1 MKKLNEYRDE
11 EALDLLADLL
21 EPFTELFKDNDFRRE
36 YGENNQIKAVSI
48 ALKRH
53 KPQIMQ
59 ILARMEGVPL
69 EEYHCTIATLPLRLI
84 ELLNDKDLREVFTS
98 QAETS
103 MSAPSSTTA

>member
-1 MKKLNEYRDE
+1 MKKLSEYKDE
-11 EALDLLADLL
+11 AALDLLADLL
-21 EPFTELFKDNDFRRE
+21 EPMAELFKDNDFRRE

-69 EEYHCTIATLPLRLI
+69 EKYHCTIATLPLRLI

-98 QAETS
+98 QVQTISDAT
-103 MSAPSSTTA
+103 SSTPV